1 MGLSERE
8 QKLFE
13 QLERELAGDAEFV
26 GKVDSARNSARG
38 GKLLVLGVLTLLV
51 GVGLL
56 ILAVI
61 WQVAFLGVTAFV
73 VMLIGL
79 VTASSNFSAP
89 SGSAGEPGSPK
100 AKTDKGSFFEDRWNR
115 RFGE

>member
-13 QLERELAGDAEFV
+13 QLERELSGDAEFASRV
-26 GKVDSARNSARG
+26 RPAKQESRG
-38 GKLLVLGVLTLLV
+38 GKFLVLGVLTLLA

-56 ILAVI
+56 VLAAI
-61 WQVAFLGVTAFV
+61 WQVAFFGVAAFV

-79 VTASSNFSAP
+79 VVASSNVSLAALDP
-89 SGSAGEPGSPK
+89 STSSEQKPK
-100 AKTDKGSFFEDRWNR
+100 QPKGTFFQDRWDR